1 MMGEG
6 RRRVEGP
13 TEAVCDCTRSKDGDT
28 FTVLRG
34 SAPGRDEAQE
44 KRTTMTRFRLWCFA
58 LLWALLHASAGAAQ
72 DVAPAAVVTPS
83 VAPAHLGMGVRD
95 DSAADLAAAVDA
107 EPPARGQVPAQV
119 DLSPWF
125 PAPGSQG
132 TMGTCVGWA
141 LANLATFHQNEERR
155 VEGAGAGPGFSPL
168 FLYNIAKEAS
178 DNDCSGGLSVARA
191 LNVLRDQGV
200 APIARFPYTSS
211 LCGAAPDAD
220 VLRTALPFR
229 IASWAKIHE
238 HDGSE
243 LKSFLAARRPVVLSV
258 RVDRAFEDLRQDKYA
273 RRDGTE
279 RGFHALLLVG
289 YDDTKGAWKVLNSW
303 GRDWGEGG
311 YGWIDYAVWN
321 DIVRAAYV
329 TEDRVDAP
337 APPTEQDVVVPVVEP
352 PTPSEHVVDRSTL
365 DDDLRLGLTADQFSS
380 GLHEYAR
387 GVEVDVFEPYVDA
400 AGETRFN
407 AHWRRGAPARGW
419 SWNHRGDTLN
429 ELYQRHRR
437 EGVHLSR
444 LWVTQATDG
453 AQFHMSWRREGRVRS
468 WSVNYGQDTF
478 AERYREQVR
487 AGWQIAYL
495 YGTVQ
500 GAEHLMHAVWEDGR
514 NAPGTVPN
522 WFDRADTF
530 ARNVGTRREAGYQ
543 LVELAPVVERGRVY
557 FHSVFRQQ
565 SEATTWSIFDSSSSF
580 HETGE
585 QFRNAGYSPSI
596 IEVTVAN
603 GAPSFHSV
611 WTRRTGCAWAWNHTA
626 RSLASA
632 HAAHLAARLRMT
644 WLRSYDGG
652 EARLYTAIWCA
663 GPAPARG
670 PPAR

>member
-478 AERYREQVR
+478 AERYREQVADRLPLRHGTGGR
-487 AGWQIAYL
+487 APHARGLGGRTQRARD
-495 YGTVQ
+495 
-500 GAEHLMHAVWEDGR
+500 GA
-514 NAPGTVPN
+514 
-522 WFDRADTF
+522 
-530 ARNVGTRREAGYQ
+530 Q
-543 LVELAPVVERGRVY
+543 LVRPRGHLRPKRRDAPRGRVPTRGARPRGGARARLLPLCVSPTVGG
-557 FHSVFRQQ
+557 HHLVDLRQQ
-565 SEATTWSIFDSSSSF
+565 QLVPRD
-580 HETGE
+580 
-585 QFRNAGYSPSI
+585 
-596 IEVTVAN
+596 
-603 GAPSFHSV
+603 
-611 WTRRTGCAWAWNHTA
+611 RRTVQE
-626 RSLASA
+626 RRVLALHHRGDRGERGAIVSQRVDPQNG
-632 HAAHLAARLRMT
+632 LRLGVESHGAQPR
-644 WLRSYDGG
+644 
-652 EARLYTAIWCA
+652 
-663 GPAPARG
+663 
-670 PPAR
+670 